1 MVMPSFYKK
10 PRYNLATRLEATFG
24 KTGVKQVYE
33 ARKVAPLE
41 PRSSTPRVDGA
52 RSLTETQPL
61 GIRSRST

>member
-10 PRYNLATRLEATFG
+10 PRYNLVTRLEATFG

-41 PRSSTPRVDGA
+41 PGSKGLEYDTPMLQVEHTKG
-52 RSLTETQPL
+52 
-61 GIRSRST
+61 G